1 MGKRENRQ
9 VCIKLS
15 GVISISI
22 KSAARSDGDPHKER
36 ESYVHG
42 GCGGVG
48 FLSFLGLSAEK
59 EGVDMMGYEK
69 IIAHSL

>member
-1 MGKRENRQ
+1 MGKRENLQ

-22 KSAARSDGDPHKER
+22 KSAARSDGDPHKGR

-42 GCGGVG
+42 GCGG
-48 FLSFLGLSAEK
+48 SAFFFWTVSRI
-59 EGVDMMGYEK
+59 EGVDMMGYKK

>member
-9 VCIKLS
+9 VCIRLS

-36 ESYVHG
+36 ESYMQG
-42 GCGGVG
+42 GCGGSV
-48 FLSFLGLSAEK
+48 FFSLGLSAEK

>member
-22 KSAARSDGDPHKER
+22 KSAARSDGDPHKGR
-36 ESYVHG
+36 EGYVHG
-42 GCGGVG
+42 GSGGSV
-48 FLSFLGLSAEK
+48 FFFLGLSAEK

-69 IIAHSL
+69 IIAHTL